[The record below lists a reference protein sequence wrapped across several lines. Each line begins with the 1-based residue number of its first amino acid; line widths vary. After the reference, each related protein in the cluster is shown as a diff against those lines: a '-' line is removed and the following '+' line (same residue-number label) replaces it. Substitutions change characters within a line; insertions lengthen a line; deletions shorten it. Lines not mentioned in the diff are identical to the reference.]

1 MAKTKQIRYAMS
13 RRNRT
18 AIIVV
23 AVLLVAAIIWFDHT
37 GHTRFVQ
44 PGSKKHIP
52 AADIRKY
59 HAKTFTVIYV
69 VDGDTLDIDIPD
81 GKYDKTRI
89 RLWGVDTPETKSEKY
104 GVMYFGPQASEFTT
118 KVALGKKV
126 TVYLDS
132 ARTRG
137 KYGRLLAY
145 VKLADGE
152 FLNEVLITEGYGYS
166 DLRFS
171 HSFYN
176 KYKQL
181 QASARRNKKGLWKEV
196 RQDQLPEWLQ
206 ERRTDD

>member
-1 MAKTKQIRYAMS
+1 MS

-23 AVLLVAAIIWFDHT
+23 AILLVATIIWFDHT

-44 PGSKKHIP
+44 PGPKKHIP
-52 AADIRKY
+52 AADIQKY
-59 HAKTFTVIYV
+59 HQKTFTVIYV

-104 GVMYFGPQASEFTT
+104 GVMYFGPQAAEFTT
-118 KVALGKKV
+118 KVTLGKQV

-152 FLNEVLITEGYGYS
+152 FLNEVLITEGYGYA

-181 QASARRNKKGLWKEV
+181 QASAHRNKKGLWKNV
-196 RQDQLPEWLQ
+196 TQDQLPEWLQ